1 MFAKILL
8 FQNIPVVT
16 FFLPQKCWVK
26 HEHPDLL
33 SQVDYCTDLKRYSAP
48 SVILHNSRILL
59 TLCTQACPLLYTTF
73 TWFCAWWLMFCIF
86 LWSIHINT
94 FCIFFFYFWRN
105 AAYFQ
110 SELFR
115 NVVQSARKSSECN
128 VSKMNSCRSPNN
140 ERVTLWALTSIST
153 KSCQV
158 TINIQI
164 QTISLTYHIH
174 LLNNQ

>member
-1 MFAKILL
+1 MLSEARTPWSFVTSRLL
-8 FQNIPVVT
+8 YRPKT
-16 FFLPQKCWVK
+16 
-26 HEHPDLL
+26 LL
-33 SQVDYCTDLKRYSAP
+33 STVGNTSQLKDTAYFMHTGLPATIRDIHL
-48 SVILHNSRILL
+48 ILCMVTNV
-59 TLCTQACPLLYTTF
+59 CYF
-73 TWFCAWWLMFCIF
+73 YDKY
-86 LWSIHINT
+86 NK